1 MTPLLRVTDLA
12 VEFPVRSPILR
23 RRMGQIHAVRGV
35 SFELH
40 KGETLALVGESGSGK
55 STVAR
60 AIARLTTA
68 AQGRLEFDGVD
79 LLELSGAELRRAR
92 RNIQTIFQ
100 NPYSSLNRA
109 WRVDDVIAEPLAAY
123 GVGTV
128 AERRDSVA
136 ALLARVG
143 LSPEMGR
150 RRPAGLSGGQ
160 RQRVGIA
167 RAIAL
172 RPQLVICDEATSALD
187 VSVQAQILNLLV
199 ELREEFALSYLFITH
214 DLGVVRRLAERVAVM
229 HAGLIVET
237 APTRA
242 LFGQA
247 LHPYSDALL
256 AAAPNLVNVAGGGIS
271 RTRVSGSPPS
281 PLSTPPGCLFA
292 DRCSYALPGCRE
304 RAPALAT
311 QPDGRLVACHRVQNG
326 IAKWRD
332 STPLRNLPAPT
343 SLPALRT
350 SRT

>member
-1 MTPLLRVTDLA
+1 MTQLLRVIDLA
-12 VEFPVRSPILR
+12 VEFPVKSPILR
-23 RRMGQIHAVRGV
+23 RRMGQIQAVRGV
-35 SFELH
+35 SFELRA
-40 KGETLALVGESGSGK
+40 GETLALVGESGSGK

-60 AIARLTTA
+60 AIARLASTA
-68 AQGRLEFDGVD
+68 LGRIEFEGVD
-79 LLELSGAELRRAR
+79 LLKLSGARLRRAR

-109 WRVDDVIAEPLAAY
+109 WRVDEIVAEPLRAY
-123 GVGTV
+123 GIGT
-128 AERRDSVA
+128 APERREAVA
-136 ALLARVG
+136 VLLDRVG
-143 LSPEMGR
+143 LAPEIGR

-199 ELREEFALSYLFITH
+199 ELREEFGLSYLFITH

-242 LFGQA
+242 LFAQA
-247 LHPYSDALL
+247 LHPYTDALL
-256 AAAPNLVNVAGGGIS
+256 AAAPNLENVERVTAS

-292 DRCSYALPGCRE
+292 ARCPFALARCHE
-304 RAPALAT
+304 RAPLLAP
-311 QPDGRLVACHRVQNG
+311 QPDARLVACHRVQNG
-326 IAKWRD
+326 IAEWRE
-332 STPLRNLPAPT
+332 STASQQLSNIRSMP
-343 SLPALRT
+343 
-350 SRT
+350 SR